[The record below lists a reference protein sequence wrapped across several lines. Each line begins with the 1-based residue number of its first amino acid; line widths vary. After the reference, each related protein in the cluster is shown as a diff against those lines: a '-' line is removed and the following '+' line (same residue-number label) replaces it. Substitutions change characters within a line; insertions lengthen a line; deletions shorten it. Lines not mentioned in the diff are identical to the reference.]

1 MRTDV
6 AGVIIALVL
15 AFAGMLSVC
24 AQDAKV
30 SEVRKVDA
38 FSSIEITSVGTIH
51 FTQSDTYSFRIEP
64 LSNRFSGEA
73 DAPSTGTVLP
83 M

>member
-30 SEVRKVDA
+30 SEVRKVVYTSSGISLKQT
-38 FSSIEITSVGTIH
+38 FS
-51 FTQSDTYSFRIEP
+51 
-64 LSNRFSGEA
+64 LS
-73 DAPSTGTVLP
+73 L
-83 M
+83 

>member
-51 FTQSDTYSFRIEP
+51 FTS
-64 LSNRFSGEA
+64 LSS
-73 DAPSTGTVLP
+73 PSLFTLNP
-83 M
+83 YI

>member
-51 FTQSDTYSFRIEP
+51 FTQSDT
-64 LSNRFSGEA
+64 
-73 DAPSTGTVLP
+73 
-83 M
+83 

>member
-51 FTQSDTYSFRIEP
+51 LHRVILI
-64 LSNRFSGEA
+64 LSGLKAGR
-73 DAPSTGTVLP
+73 ST
-83 M
+83 

>member
-1 MRTDV
+1 MRTDI

-38 FSSIEITSVGTIH
+38 FSSVEITSVGTIH
-51 FTQSDTYSFRIEP
+51 FTQSDTYQYSVNSYVI
-64 LSNRFSGEA
+64 
-73 DAPSTGTVLP
+73 D
-83 M
+83 

>member
-24 AQDAKV
+24 AQDAKE

-38 FSSIEITSVGTIH
+38 F
-51 FTQSDTYSFRIEP
+51 
-64 LSNRFSGEA
+64 
-73 DAPSTGTVLP
+73 
-83 M
+83 